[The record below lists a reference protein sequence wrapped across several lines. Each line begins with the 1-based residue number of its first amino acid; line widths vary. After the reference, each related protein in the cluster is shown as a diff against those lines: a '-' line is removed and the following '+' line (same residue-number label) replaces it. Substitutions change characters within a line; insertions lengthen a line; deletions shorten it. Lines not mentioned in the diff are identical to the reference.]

1 MVDCWSVV
9 CARCAKRRSERRDI
23 LTELYET
30 ELKYGRDLRIVVEE
44 FYRPMLVAGLLSSD
58 QLAGIFLNAE
68 ELIQVTYQTTT
79 MRFPTGKKV
88 QKVFESKSSE
98 QCMVR
103 RLRNSGRPS

>member
-68 ELIQVTYQTTT
+68 ELIQVRHTKQQQCVSRQERKCKKYLKAKAASTGSTT
-79 MRFPTGKKV
+79 F
-88 QKVFESKSSE
+88 
-98 QCMVR
+98 
-103 RLRNSGRPS
+103 